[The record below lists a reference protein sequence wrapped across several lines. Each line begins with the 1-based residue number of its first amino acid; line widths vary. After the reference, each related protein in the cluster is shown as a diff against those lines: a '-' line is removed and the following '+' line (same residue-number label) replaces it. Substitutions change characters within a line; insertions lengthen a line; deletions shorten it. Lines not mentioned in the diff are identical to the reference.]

1 MSEIY
6 DKWTSESEYLEFLRD
21 YKVVGVPEY
30 EFTHR
35 QDDYYITL
43 LNKLYLTLENINN
56 SNEYESY
63 KNELLKIAHGLNV
76 YSSNSTREIFSG
88 IDVVLNQLYV
98 SAIYYLS
105 SNPQLSSSAS
115 FLRLNVLSSLN

>member
-43 LNKLYLTLENINN
+43 LNKLSLIPQHFDLTLFI
-56 SNEYESY
+56 
-63 KNELLKIAHGLNV
+63 
-76 YSSNSTREIFSG
+76 SS
-88 IDVVLNQLYV
+88 
-98 SAIYYLS
+98 
-105 SNPQLSSSAS
+105 
-115 FLRLNVLSSLN
+115 